1 MAQMESRNS
10 DRGLWKRKLKIT
22 EQLKKKKKT
31 SEGLLE
37 TTALRERERERHS
50 GIRIKKMRGH
60 KSKPDGNHRK

>member
-22 EQLKKKKKT
+22 EQLKKKKKKT

-37 TTALRERERERHS
+37 TTALRERERHS

-60 KSKPDGNHRK
+60 KSKPDGNHSK